1 MGFRLLGDS
10 VDGEAVEDVEVA
22 PRLQAL
28 MGQTG
33 VREAHEIVDAAAG
46 AAVATADQP
55 VAAHAPG
62 LARSAANLPRALREI
77 GVDQTESESI
87 GALVKFSLNFQLGTN
102 EMSRIRT
109 KICTNLNFAT

>member
-1 MGFRLLGDS
+1 
-10 VDGEAVEDVEVA
+10 
-22 PRLQAL
+22 

-62 LARSAANLPRALREI
+62 LARSAANLPRAFSAFRDTAQSRRCE
-77 GVDQTESESI
+77 TEL
-87 GALVKFSLNFQLGTN
+87 ALIAFVAAAHT
-102 EMSRIRT
+102 
-109 KICTNLNFAT
+109 